1 MPGFSFTTLT
11 PNQTATAAVIL
22 LFLLVVL
29 LVFLYAYEHHKN
41 AIYQKGGLKLLE
53 SARQK
58 GLGLIYNAM
67 KKAQSITQSSE
78 MEGIKIIASAEID
91 KKRIEKESMQ
101 AIHDATYEAK
111 EAIAQAQG
119 VFTDYLQQLSSQA
132 TTSTA
137 ESEKIVRD
145 RINKLFDNFE
155 QSLSNYLTNTQQ
167 QSVRAITL
175 EVQAARQLIETYKTE
190 QFRLVDENIVA
201 MLERTLS
208 LVLVKKM
215 TLKEHVDLVY
225 ESLEKAK
232 VEKFII

>member
-1 MPGFSFTTLT
+1 M
-11 PNQTATAAVIL
+11 
-22 LFLLVVL
+22 
-29 LVFLYAYEHHKN
+29 
-41 AIYQKGGLKLLE
+41 YQKDGLKLLV

-78 MEGIKIIASAEID
+78 LTSIKIIASAEID
-91 KKRIEKESMQ
+91 KKRIEKESIQ

-111 EAIAQAQG
+111 EAVSQAQS
-119 VFTDYLQQLSSQA
+119 VFTDYLQQLSQQA

-155 QSLSNYLTNTQQ
+155 QSLSSYLTNTQQ

-232 VEKFII
+232 IEKFII

>member
-1 MPGFSFTTLT
+1 MPNFPISTLT
-11 PNQTATAAVIL
+11 VNQTA
-22 LFLLVVL
+22 FLA
-29 LVFLYAYEHHKN
+29 VFLCLLLIILVTFLYLREHWKN
-41 AIYQKGGLKLLE
+41 IRYQKDGLKILE

-58 GLGLIYNAM
+58 GLGLIYSAM

-78 MEGIKIIASAEID
+78 LTGIKIIASAEID
-91 KKRIEKESMQ
+91 KKRIEKESIQ

-111 EAIAQAQG
+111 EAVSQAQS
-119 VFTDYLQQLSSQA
+119 VFTDYLQQLSQQA

-155 QSLSNYLTNTQQ
+155 QSLSSYLTNTQQ

-201 MLERTLS
+201 MLERTLT
-208 LVLVKKM
+208 LVLTKQLS
-215 TLKEHVDLVY
+215 LKEHVDLVY

>member
-1 MPGFSFTTLT
+1 MPGFSFVSLSINQITIITIGLLLLLT
-11 PNQTATAAVIL
+11 ALITY
-22 LFLLVVL
+22 
-29 LVFLYAYEHHKN
+29 LYLREYWKN
-41 AIYQKGGLKLLE
+41 QKGQLKLLE
-53 SARQK
+53 KARAKGFDIISAA
-58 GLGLIYNAM
+58 I
-67 KKAQSITQSSE
+67 KKAESITTQSE
-78 MEGIKIIASAEID
+78 LDGLKITASSEID
-91 KKRIEKESMQ
+91 KKRIEKESIQ

-111 EAIAQAQG
+111 EAVSQAQG
-119 VFTDYLQQLSSQA
+119 VFTDYLQQLSQQA

-155 QSLSNYLTNTQQ
+155 QSLSSYLTDTQQ

-201 MLERTLS
+201 MLERTLT
-208 LVLVKKM
+208 LVLTKQLS
-215 TLKEHVDLVY
+215 LKEHVDLVY